1 MPSFDV
7 VSKIDLAEVDNAIN
21 GAMREIKNRYD
32 FKGSESK
39 IIREDQEVE
48 LVAEDNYKIEQV
60 QQIFRTHLVKRGVSS
75 GYFNFLKVE
84 DARGGLLKQ
93 KSEIKQGIDREVS
106 QQINKVIKNSKLKV
120 QVAIRGDELR
130 VSSGKRDLLQSTI
143 TLIKEMDLKQ
153 PLQYINFRD

>member
-21 GAMREIKNRYD
+21 GAMREITNRYD

-39 IIREDQEVE
+39 IIREEQQIQ

-75 GYFNFLKVE
+75 GYFNFEKIE

-93 KSEIKQGIDREVS
+93 KSEISQGIDKEIA
-106 QQINKVIKNSKLKV
+106 QQINKAVKNSKLKV
-120 QVAIRGDELR
+120 QVSIRGDELR
-130 VSSGKRDLLQSTI
+130 ITSGKRDLLQSTI
-143 TLIKEMDLKQ
+143 ALIKEMALKL

>member
-7 VSKIDLAEVDNAIN
+7 VSKIDLAEVDNAVN
-21 GAMREIKNRYD
+21 GAMREITNRYD

-39 IIREDQEVE
+39 IIREEQQIQ

-60 QQIFRTHLVKRGVSS
+60 QQIFRTHLVKRGLSS
-75 GYFNFLKVE
+75 GYFNFEKIE

-93 KSEIKQGIDREVS
+93 KSEISQGIDKEIA
-106 QQINKVIKNSKLKV
+106 QQINKAVKNSKLKV
-120 QVAIRGDELR
+120 QVSIRGDELR
-130 VSSGKRDLLQSTI
+130 ITSGKRDLLQSTI
-143 TLIKEMDLKQ
+143 SLIKEMDLKL

>member
-21 GAMREIKNRYD
+21 GAMREITNRYD

-39 IIREDQEVE
+39 IIREEQQIQ

-60 QQIFRTHLVKRGVSS
+60 QQIFRTHLVKRGLSS
-75 GYFNFLKVE
+75 GYFNFEKIE

-93 KSEIKQGIDREVS
+93 KSEISQGIDKEIA
-106 QQINKVIKNSKLKV
+106 QQINKAVKNSKLKV
-120 QVAIRGDELR
+120 QVSIRGDELR
-130 VSSGKRDLLQSTI
+130 ITSGKRDLLQSTI
-143 TLIKEMDLKQ
+143 SLIKEMALKL

>member
-93 KSEIKQGIDREVS
+93 KSEITQGIDREVS

>member
-21 GAMREIKNRYD
+21 GAMREITNRYD

-39 IIREDQEVE
+39 IIREEQEIQ

-75 GYFNFLKVE
+75 GYFNFLKIE

-93 KSEIKQGIDREVS
+93 KSEISQGIDKEIA
-106 QQINKVIKNSKLKV
+106 QQINKAVKNSKLKV
-120 QVAIRGDELR
+120 QVSIRGDELR
-130 VSSGKRDLLQSTI
+130 ITSGKRDLLQSTI
-143 TLIKEMDLKQ
+143 ALIKEMALKL

>member
-21 GAMREIKNRYD
+21 GAMREITNRYD

-39 IIREDQEVE
+39 VIREEQEIQ

-75 GYFNFLKVE
+75 GYFNFEKIE

-93 KSEIKQGIDREVS
+93 KSEISQGIDKEIA
-106 QQINKVIKNSKLKV
+106 QQINKTVKNSKFKV
-120 QVAIRGDELR
+120 QVSIRGDELR
-130 VSSGKRDLLQSTI
+130 ITSGKRDLLQSTI
-143 TLIKEMDLKQ
+143 SLIKEMDLKL

>member
-7 VSKIDLAEVDNAIN
+7 VSKIDLAEVDNAVN
-21 GAMREIKNRYD
+21 GAMREITNRYD

-39 IIREDQEVE
+39 IIREEQQIQ

-60 QQIFRTHLVKRGVSS
+60 QQIFRTHLVKRGLSS
-75 GYFNFLKVE
+75 GYFNFEKIE

-93 KSEIKQGIDREVS
+93 KSEISQGIDKEIA
-106 QQINKVIKNSKLKV
+106 QQINKAVKNSKLKV
-120 QVAIRGDELR
+120 QVSIRGDELR
-130 VSSGKRDLLQSTI
+130 ITSGKRDLLQSTI
-143 TLIKEMDLKQ
+143 SLIKEMALKL

>member
-21 GAMREIKNRYD
+21 GAMREITNRYD

-39 IIREDQEVE
+39 IIREEQQIQ

-75 GYFNFLKVE
+75 GYFNFEKIE

-93 KSEIKQGIDREVS
+93 KSEISQGIDKEIA
-106 QQINKVIKNSKLKV
+106 QQINKAVKNSKLKV
-120 QVAIRGDELR
+120 QVSIRGDELR
-130 VSSGKRDLLQSTI
+130 ITSGKRDLLQSTI
-143 TLIKEMDLKQ
+143 SLIKEMALKL

>member
-7 VSKIDLAEVDNAIN
+7 VSKIDLAEVDNAVN
-21 GAMREIKNRYD
+21 GAMREITNRYD

-39 IIREDQEVE
+39 IIREEQQIQ

-60 QQIFRTHLVKRGVSS
+60 QQIFRTHLVKRGLSS
-75 GYFNFLKVE
+75 GYFNFEKIE

-93 KSEIKQGIDREVS
+93 KSEISQGIDKEIA
-106 QQINKVIKNSKLKV
+106 QQINKAVKNSKLKV
-120 QVAIRGDELR
+120 QVSIRGDELR
-130 VSSGKRDLLQSTI
+130 ITSGKRDLLQSTI
-143 TLIKEMDLKQ
+143 ALIKEMALKL